1 LKKIIP
7 FLKYRFIAIGI
18 TNSLIIAFFIITFI
32 NGGFRMGIDFVGGVK
47 IVARFEQGVD
57 EAKIRDAIKAF
68 DPMVQKVGQ
77 KERNEYIIT
86 TKLLDTRTTDA
97 SKKEAE
103 DMKVQLS
110 KVFKQVEF
118 MSIENVGPAIGDYL
132 SKSAI
137 KLIIIAMI
145 LMTIYLAFRFEAK
158 FSAGAMI
165 ALMHDIMITVGF
177 CGILGLEINIPIV
190 AAFLTI
196 FGYSVNDTIIVFDRI
211 RENLHMKTNES
222 MIDIINRSITE
233 TLSRTILTVLT
244 TLFGVFAIFLIA
256 GSGLSDFALV
266 LLLGFTI
273 GAYSSIY
280 IASPIVV
287 WWDRIFSKK

>member
-1 LKKIIP
+1 MKKIIP

>member
-1 LKKIIP
+1 MKKIIP

-103 DMKVQLS
+103 DIKVQLS

-211 RENLHMKTNES
+211 RENIHMKTSES